1 MKLHTSILRNII
13 ILALS
18 ASLVFMTQVSR
29 FSIAAQSEQ
38 GNKYEDLLYGGDFDV
53 NCETGD
59 AEDREARDEEELDT
73 DEVDEVIEK
82 YHEMINCL
90 FNMRIQ
96 KMVKTILQRIR
107 LTEKDLK
114 EIFVALSPPEFILN
128 EEKQA
133 VGRKPCLNKGDGMNI
148 STYCLAQAATEEY
161 MQFRAAMQKARQK
174 EKADAA
180 QQLFKDTGKSVDEAP
195 DNFVQQRS
203 LGGAIA
209 DIFQGEKALQDY
221 GATINRIDDEMK
233 FARTALDQSLA
244 AYSELQ
250 MALPLHRKYKEIITT
265 LEEYRDK
272 VRDIRKEVDLYPV
285 TFLDVTTTQCT

>member
-1 MKLHTSILRNII
+1 MKFPTSIFRNLI

-29 FSIAAQSEQ
+29 FSSAAESEQ
-38 GNKYEDLLYGGDFDV
+38 GNKYEDLLYGGKFDV
-53 NCETGD
+53 NCEMG
-59 AEDREARDEEELDT
+59 EEANRKARKSEELNVKK
-73 DEVDEVIEK
+73 VDQIISK

-90 FNMRIQ
+90 FNMRIE
-96 KMVKTILQRIR
+96 KMVKKILQRIR
-107 LTEKDLK
+107 LTEKDLQ
-114 EIFVALSPPEFILN
+114 EIFISLLPPEFILN

-133 VGRKPCLNKGDGMNI
+133 IGREPCLKMNL

-174 EKADAA
+174 EKQDAA
-180 QQLFKDTGKSVDEAP
+180 QQFFKQTGKSVDEAP
-195 DNFVQQRS
+195 DRFVEQRS
-203 LGGAIA
+203 LGGAFA

-233 FARTALDQSLA
+233 FARQALDQALA
-244 AYSELQ
+244 AYGELQ
-250 MALPLHRKYKEIITT
+250 MALPLHRKYKEVIST
-265 LEEYRDK
+265 LEKYRDK
-272 VRDIRKEVDLYPV
+272 VSDIRKEVDLYPV

>member
-1 MKLHTSILRNII
+1 MKFPTSILRNLV

-29 FSIAAQSEQ
+29 FSSAESEQ

-59 AEDREARDEEELDT
+59 AEDREARDEEELDM
-73 DEVDEVIEK
+73 DEVDEVIGK

-96 KMVKTILQRIR
+96 KMVKKMLESDKKLTKEDLDKILIS
-107 LTEKDLK
+107 
-114 EIFVALSPPEFILN
+114 LSPPKFIPN
-128 EEKQA
+128 EENQA
-133 VGRKPCLNKGDGMNI
+133 VGREPCLNEGDGMNL

-174 EKADAA
+174 EKQDAA
-180 QQLFKDTGKSVDEAP
+180 QQFFKVTGKSVNEAP
-195 DNFVQQRS
+195 DKFVEQRS
-203 LGGAIA
+203 LGGAFA

-272 VRDIRKEVDLYPV
+272 VSDIRKEVDLYPV